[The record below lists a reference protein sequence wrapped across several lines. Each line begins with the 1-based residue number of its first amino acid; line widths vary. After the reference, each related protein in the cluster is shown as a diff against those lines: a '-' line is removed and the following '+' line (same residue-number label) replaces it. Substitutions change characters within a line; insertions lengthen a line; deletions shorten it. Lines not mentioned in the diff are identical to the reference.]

1 MAYIPGVGKQR
12 IQNLFGYPI
21 RSKSKSE
28 GGKVIR
34 KIVIEREKYKITIVF
49 GGGNDDAINDVK
61 RMLIDSFNARIQK
74 ERRYDKESQLPV
86 QSIDKRSSG

>member
-1 MAYIPGVGKQR
+1 M
-12 IQNLFGYPI
+12 

-34 KIVIEREKYKITIVF
+34 KIVIEREKYKITIIF

-74 ERRYDKESQLPV
+74 ERRYDKKSQLPV
-86 QSIDKRSSG
+86 QGIDKRASG

>member
-1 MAYIPGVGKQR
+1 MANSDIRLR
-12 IQNLFGYPI
+12 I
-21 RSKSKSE
+21 KSKSE

-34 KIVIEREKYKITIVF
+34 KIVIEREKYKITIIF

-61 RMLIDSFNARIQK
+61 RMLIDSFNARIKK

-86 QSIDKRSSG
+86 QGIDKRSSG

>member
-1 MAYIPGVGKQR
+1 MGKQR

-21 RSKSKSE
+21 RSESKSE

-34 KIVIEREKYKITIVF
+34 KIVIEREKYKITIIF

-74 ERRYDKESQLPV
+74 ERKPIKTSTELASKP
-86 QSIDKRSSG
+86 SF

>member
-1 MAYIPGVGKQR
+1 MGKQR

-21 RSKSKSE
+21 RSESKSE

-34 KIVIEREKYKITIVF
+34 KIVIEREKYKITIIF

-86 QSIDKRSSG
+86 QGIDKRSGG

>member
-1 MAYIPGVGKQR
+1 M
-12 IQNLFGYPI
+12 

-34 KIVIEREKYKITIVF
+34 KIVIEREKYKITIIF

-74 ERRYDKESQLPV
+74 ERRYDKKSQLPV
-86 QSIDKRSSG
+86 QGIDKRSSG